1 LKKDPRLK
9 LKESIN
15 GIRKELSAKS
25 EIKRY
30 EIKVQDMKRMGLL
43 RKYNMEKKENWD
55 EVIEELKQKVSAE
68 MQLSR
73 YRKGQSQ

>member
-1 LKKDPRLK
+1 

-25 EIKRY
+25 EIKRD
-30 EIKVQDMKRMGLL
+30 EIKAQDMKRRGLL

-55 EVIEELKQKVSAE
+55 ELIEELKHKVSAE
-68 MQLSR
+68 M
-73 YRKGQSQ
+73 